1 MKKNLLYIAGLSLAL
16 AGCTDWLDV
25 NETPNNA
32 TAETVSAELLLYGV
46 ENDIAGD
53 RAGYS
58 VTTGSTIS
66 FYNWSQMFTKSG
78 DYSGNYVYLNGNVVN
93 GTFNAHWQ
101 YRYSRIAAI
110 RSIKEKAEAA
120 NQKGLLGIAQV
131 LECIEFRELVDLFGD
146 VPYSEGGLGA
156 DNLTPSYDKAEDI
169 YKELCKEIIEA
180 ENNIESGS
188 MGSVGSSDLYFFRV
202 NGKKVQGKN
211 FWLPY
216 AKSIE
221 LSLLMRI
228 SNVSLFNE
236 VNGPARLQALENEC
250 LTDDALCNPG
260 YYQGSGKMNP
270 QMTLWGHSYTWG
282 GDYDLKRTGNRS
294 SFRSQYDA
302 TEELVKFMRDTKN
315 PLIRVYLDP
324 REKNQDQT
332 AYAKPSYFYGEDYW
346 YTGVPYGV
354 QNPMQ
359 RAYVSLVGEGAFG
372 DGSWNFKSGIEKDLV
387 MYPACI
393 VKFYL
398 AEAALRGLIG
408 GGDAAAR
415 AYYEDGVKLMFKQNE
430 KALKT
435 SIPYAGALEPI
446 ANEENAEIKAAEA
459 YLSQTEDFGY
469 MVNWDLLENDDKK
482 LEAIMTQKWLG
493 YYLIDPLEAWSEI
506 RRTDYPSW
514 LHASWQW
521 SLGENKMP
529 ARILYPQTEKM
540 LNADNFAKNEK
551 KDIMNDLIFWDVKNP
566 VRVKA
571 NDNLNSGFVNGYEK

>member
-32 TAETVSAELLLYGV
+32 TAETVSGELLLTSL

-58 VTTGSTIS
+58 ATTGSTIS

-120 NQKGLLGIAQV
+120 DLKGLLGIAQV

-146 VPYSEGGLGA
+146 VPYSEGGLGS
-156 DNLTPSYDKAEDI
+156 DNLTPSYDKGEDI
-169 YKELCKEIIEA
+169 YKELCKEIIDA
-180 ENNIESGS
+180 ENNLESGA
-188 MGSVGSSDLYFFRV
+188 MGNISNADIYFHGDRA
-202 NGKKVQGKN
+202 K
-211 FWLPY
+211 WLKY

-221 LSLLMRI
+221 LTLLMRV
-228 SNVSLFNE
+228 SNVDMFNQ
-236 VNGPARLQALENEC
+236 VNGKARLAAIQDGL
-250 LTDDALCNPG
+250 LDFDATCNPG
-260 YYQGSGKMNP
+260 YYVGSGKMNP
-270 QMTLWGHSYTWG
+270 QMYLWGHTYTWNGSYTG
-282 GDYDLKRTGNRS
+282 KRTGNRS

-324 REKNQDQT
+324 REKNEDQG

-354 QNPMQ
+354 QTPMQ
-359 RAYVSLVGEGAFG
+359 RAYVSLVGEGAYG
-372 DGSWNFKSGIEKDLV
+372 DGSWNFADGAAKDLI
-387 MYPACI
+387 MYPQCI

-398 AEAALRGLIG
+398 AEAALRGLID

-415 AYYEDGVKLMFKQNE
+415 EYYEDGVKLMFEQNE
-430 KALKT
+430 KSLKA

-446 ANEENAEIKAAEA
+446 SGSAAEA
-459 YLSQTEDFGY
+459 AAEYLAQTEDFGY

-514 LHASWQW
+514 LHSSWQW
-521 SLGENKMP
+521 SLAEHKMP

>member
-16 AGCTDWLDV
+16 TGCTDWLDV

-32 TAETVSAELLLYGV
+32 TAETVSGELLLTSL

-58 VTTGSTIS
+58 STTGSTIS

-110 RSIKEKAEAA
+110 RSVKEKAEAA
-120 NQKGLLGIAQV
+120 DLKGLLGIAQV

-146 VPYSEGGLGA
+146 VPYSEGGLGS
-156 DNLTPSYDKAEDI
+156 DNLTPSYDKGEDI
-169 YKELCKEIIEA
+169 YKELCKEIIDA
-180 ENNIESGS
+180 QQNLESGA
-188 MGSVGSSDLYFFRV
+188 MGNISNADIYFHGDRS
-202 NGKKVQGKN
+202 K
-211 FWLPY
+211 WLKY

-221 LSLLMRI
+221 LTLLMRV
-228 SNVSLFNE
+228 SNVDMFNQ
-236 VNGPARLQALENEC
+236 VNGKARLEAIKDGL
-250 LTDDALCNPG
+250 LDFDATCNPG
-260 YYQGSGKMNP
+260 YYVGSGKMNP
-270 QMTLWGHSYTWG
+270 QMYLWGHTYTWNGSYTG
-282 GDYDLKRTGNRS
+282 KRTGNRS

-324 REKNQDQT
+324 REQNKDQA

-372 DGSWNFKSGIEKDLV
+372 NGSWNFAEGASKDLI
-387 MYPACI
+387 MYPQCI

-398 AEAALRGLIG
+398 AEAALRGLID

-415 AYYEDGVKLMFKQNE
+415 AYYEDGVKLMFEQNE
-430 KALKT
+430 NSLKAN
-435 SIPYAGALEPI
+435 IPYAGALEPI
-446 ANEENAEIKAAEA
+446 SGSAAEA
-459 YLSQTEDFGY
+459 AAEYLAQTEDFGY

-521 SLGENKMP
+521 SLGEDKMP